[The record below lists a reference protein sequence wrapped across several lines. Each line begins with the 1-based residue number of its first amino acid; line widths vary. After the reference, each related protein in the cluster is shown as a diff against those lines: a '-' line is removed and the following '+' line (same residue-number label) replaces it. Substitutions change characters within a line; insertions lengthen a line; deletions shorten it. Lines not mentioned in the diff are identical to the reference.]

1 MFRKV
6 MARWFPGLAALGQ
19 YQKEWLRTDILSG
32 ISVAAVALPVAIAYS
47 SLVGVPAAAGLYSCI
62 LPMLAYAVFGS
73 SRQLI
78 VGPDAATCAVVAA
91 TVAPL
96 AMGDSERYWQLVVMM
111 TVMTG
116 IWCLIASRFR
126 LGMLADFL
134 SRPILAGLLNGVAVT
149 IIVGQLSKVFGF
161 TYEQRGLIERVLAG
175 AQYLQHSH
183 VVTTSLSIL
192 TLATILVCRRLR
204 PRWPNAL
211 VAMIVAAAAVWLLNL
226 GQQGVATIGYVQA
239 GLPVVQWPVFPP
251 ELLRN
256 MVMPALNL
264 AVVSFVSMMLTAR
277 SFAARNGYDIDADQE
292 FRALG
297 IINLASA
304 FSQGFAISGASSRTA
319 VNDANGGK
327 SQLVSI
333 VAALMIAFV
342 MFFLTNPLQYVPTA
356 ALGVV
361 LIYSSFYLMDL
372 RGLWALRKRNKGAF
386 GLAVFTF
393 ISVLVI
399 GVIPGIMM
407 AVLLALAQ
415 FMKTVFRPTE
425 QQLGLDSNGLVR
437 SRGNGNG
444 IRPLPEVLMYR
455 FNSPLTYF
463 NAPYFKKRVL
473 ELVDEAE
480 EPVRWVVVDAVSS
493 FTHADVSVMAVLEE
507 LKNELRKRRTRL
519 VMAGR
524 TTEISRWVKNSD
536 LQSGDDGMVLVP
548 DIYLAVRLVQSAQC
562 VECSLDGGGTA

>member
-1 MFRKV
+1 
-6 MARWFPGLAALGQ
+6 
-19 YQKEWLRTDILSG
+19 
-32 ISVAAVALPVAIAYS
+32 
-47 SLVGVPAAAGLYSCI
+47 
-62 LPMLAYAVFGS
+62 
-73 SRQLI
+73 
-78 VGPDAATCAVVAA
+78 
-91 TVAPL
+91 
-96 AMGDSERYWQLVVMM
+96 
-111 TVMTG
+111 
-116 IWCLIASRFR
+116 
-126 LGMLADFL
+126 
-134 SRPILAGLLNGVAVT
+134 
-149 IIVGQLSKVFGF
+149 
-161 TYEQRGLIERVLAG
+161 
-175 AQYLQHSH
+175 
-183 VVTTSLSIL
+183 
-192 TLATILVCRRLR
+192 
-204 PRWPNAL
+204 
-211 VAMIVAAAAVWLLNL
+211 
-226 GQQGVATIGYVQA
+226 
-239 GLPVVQWPVFPP
+239 
-251 ELLRN
+251 
-256 MVMPALNL
+256 
-264 AVVSFVSMMLTAR
+264 
-277 SFAARNGYDIDADQE
+277 
-292 FRALG
+292 
-297 IINLASA
+297 A

-524 TTEISRWVKNSD
+524 TTEISRWIKNSD

>member
-1 MFRKV
+1 
-6 MARWFPGLAALGQ
+6 
-19 YQKEWLRTDILSG
+19 
-32 ISVAAVALPVAIAYS
+32 
-47 SLVGVPAAAGLYSCI
+47 
-62 LPMLAYAVFGS
+62 
-73 SRQLI
+73 
-78 VGPDAATCAVVAA
+78 
-91 TVAPL
+91 
-96 AMGDSERYWQLVVMM
+96 
-111 TVMTG
+111 
-116 IWCLIASRFR
+116 
-126 LGMLADFL
+126 

-183 VVTTSLSIL
+183 VVTTALSIL

-524 TTEISRWVKNSD
+524 TTEISRWIKNSD

>member
-47 SLVGVPAAAGLYSCI
+47 SLVGVPAEAGLYSCI

-183 VVTTSLSIL
+183 VVTTALSIL

-524 TTEISRWVKNSD
+524 TTEISRWIKNSD